1 MTVPIRSAWLAGS
14 AQTGMDLNFDSD
26 LDFNLP
32 VQTAYLTDPPF
43 DGRYQ

>member
-32 VQTAYLTDPPF
+32 VAL
-43 DGRYQ
+43 